1 MWEIEIDKT
10 IRVIDLRLAKY
21 CHEVSERLTYPAM
34 VKRFCSSY
42 AASTIDTDL
51 YISADECPG
60 HSLVLEHPK
69 LYTILRD
76 LDELSKMDLYGTPF
90 TNDNPGIAVISRLYY
105 NCTGYELDWNQYL
118 SERTIA
124 KPFQTAI
131 DHLLDYITGRGAMP
145 TWKRYTRHCRLFSG
159 DSSIEPEDL
168 LNATRGCNV
177 SVEGMT
183 HWEILENFPYDCL
196 KIDEEL
202 KKMGKL

>member
-21 CHEVSERLTYPAM
+21 CHEVSERLTYPAN
-34 VKRFCSSY
+34 VKRFFNSY

-76 LDELSKMDLYGTPF
+76 LDKLSKIDLYGTPF
-90 TNDNPGIAVISRLYY
+90 SNDNPGIAALSRLYY
-105 NCTGYELDWNQYL
+105 NCTGLQYVGMDPSL
-118 SERTIA
+118 A
-124 KPFQTAI
+124 AI
-131 DHLLDYITGRGAMP
+131 EKTFNFAIEHLLDYVTGRGAMP
-145 TWKRYTRHCRLFSG
+145 TWKRYNRHCRLFSG

-168 LNATRGCNV
+168 LNAARGCNL
-177 SVEGMT
+177 SVEGMS
-183 HWEILENFPYDCL
+183 HWEILEKFPHDCF

-202 KKMGKL
+202 KKLGKL

>member
-34 VKRFCSSY
+34 VKRFFNSY
-42 AASTIDTDL
+42 AASMIETEL

-60 HSLVLEHPK
+60 HSLTLDHPK
-69 LYTILRD
+69 LNMILKD
-76 LDELSKMDLYGTPF
+76 LDKLSKMDDPYGTPF
-90 TNDNPGIAVISRLYY
+90 TNDNPGLAALNRLYY
-105 NCTGYELDWNQYL
+105 NCTGFTNVWLDSSLEAIEKVFN
-118 SERTIA
+118 SS
-124 KPFQTAI
+124 I

-145 TWKRYTRHCRLFSG
+145 TLKRYTRNCRMFSG

-168 LNATRGCNV
+168 LKAARGCNL
-177 SVEGMT
+177 SVEGMS
-183 HWEILENFPYDCL
+183 HWEILEKFPYDCF